1 MIDTKHT
8 SGFTAVEL
16 LITLFVASV
25 FIIAGYSLYGVV
37 IKDNGS
43 TRAQTVASDL
53 AYNYMRQYSAS
64 ATKPCT
70 VPSGFPLTLT
80 PTVTGLTNVTVTV
93 NIDCPYSGYPSTN
106 GSTGF
111 TPLAVQQSISEIL
124 VTVNYNSPTQS
135 LSNAVYVAQ

>member
-1 MIDTKHT
+1 MIDHRREL
-8 SGFTAVEL
+8 GFTAVEV
-16 LITLFVASV
+16 LITLFIAAV
-25 FIIAGYSLYGVV
+25 FIIAGYALYGVV

-80 PTVTGLTNVTVTV
+80 PTVTGLSNVSVTVS
-93 NIDCPYSGYPSTN
+93 IDCPYSGYPTTN
-106 GSTGF
+106 GTSGYV
-111 TPLAVQQSISEIL
+111 PLATQQSVSEIL
-124 VTVNYNSPTQS
+124 VTVNYNNPVQS
-135 LSNAVYVAQ
+135 LSNAVYVTQ